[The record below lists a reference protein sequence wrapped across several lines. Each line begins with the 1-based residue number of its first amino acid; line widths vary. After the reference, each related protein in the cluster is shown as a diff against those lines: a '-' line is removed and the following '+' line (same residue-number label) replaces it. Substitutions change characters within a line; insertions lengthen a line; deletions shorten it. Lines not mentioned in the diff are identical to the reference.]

1 MKIRRWLRVRKGR
14 IPRNIGKNKKTIKK
28 ENSITKQ
35 TQEQERKRKE
45 CRQRKAKRGQTCVA
59 VVIIFLIAKLRKLRQ
74 RRVK

>member
-45 CRQRKAKRGQTCVA
+45 CRQRKAKRPNVCRSCYY
-59 VVIIFLIAKLRKLRQ
+59 FPYCKAKETEAEKS
-74 RRVK
+74 